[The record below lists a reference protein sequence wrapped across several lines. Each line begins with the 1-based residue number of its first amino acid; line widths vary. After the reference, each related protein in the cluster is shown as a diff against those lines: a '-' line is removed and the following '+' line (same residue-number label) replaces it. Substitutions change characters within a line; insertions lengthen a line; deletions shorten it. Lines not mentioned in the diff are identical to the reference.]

1 MGALRVDLDALKG
14 PPHGPSVRFFASFYR
29 SCGIPES
36 FLEASGPTKWTA
48 QTSIVQYL
56 LSRVSLERMWTLRIE
71 SMIRVLIFKCMDVGA
86 EFRFLGK
93 VGDRVDGWVLETL
106 NPISEKEA

>member
-1 MGALRVDLDALKG
+1 
-14 PPHGPSVRFFASFYR
+14 
-29 SCGIPES
+29 
-36 FLEASGPTKWTA
+36 
-48 QTSIVQYL
+48 
-56 LSRVSLERMWTLRIE
+56 MWTLRIE

>member
-1 MGALRVDLDALKG
+1 M
-14 PPHGPSVRFFASFYR
+14 
-29 SCGIPES
+29 
-36 FLEASGPTKWTA
+36 
-48 QTSIVQYL
+48 QYL

-93 VGDRVDGWVLETL
+93 VGDRVGGC
-106 NPISEKEA
+106 NRHISA